1 MCVHGKLIYRFG
13 TMNSGKSL
21 QLLATA
27 HNFHERGIPFILLKS
42 SIDTRDGS
50 DVVHSRALG
59 DRECLT
65 MSPSDNI
72 YDLIRS
78 IESLSVGYCYDSL
91 KWILVD
97 EAQFLTTEQV
107 DELAAIADNFNINII
122 CYGLRTDFKTHLFPG
137 SKRLFEVAD
146 CIEEIKSSCS
156 CNSKTIF
163 NARIDASGNVVTDG
177 DQIEVGGEDKYIA
190 LCRKCYNIRI
200 GNPAYIAS
208 DDDNNIED
216 EEN

>member
-1 MCVHGKLIYRFG
+1 MCMHGKLIYRFG

-42 SIDTRDGS
+42 SIDTRDGN

-59 DRECLT
+59 NRECLSV
-65 MSPSDNI
+65 SPGDNI
-72 YDLIRS
+72 FDLVK
-78 IESLSVGYCYDSL
+78 SLENMTALTNTNSL

-97 EAQFLTTEQV
+97 EAQFLTPEQV
-107 DELAAIADNFNINII
+107 DQLAAIVDNFTINVI

-146 CIEEIKSSCS
+146 SLEEIKSSCS
-156 CNSKTIF
+156 CNSKTVF
-163 NARIDASGNVVTDG
+163 NARIDTNGDIVTDG
-177 DQIEVGGEDKYIA
+177 EQIEVGGEDRYIA
-190 LCRKCYNIRI
+190 LCRKCYYTRI
-200 GNPAYIAS
+200 GHPAYVEPDE
-208 DDDNNIED
+208 DDYDD
-216 EEN
+216 

>member
-1 MCVHGKLIYRFG
+1 MCMHGKLIYRFG

-42 SIDTRDGS
+42 SIDTRDGN

-59 DRECLT
+59 DRECLSV
-65 MSPSDNI
+65 SPGDNI
-72 YDLIRS
+72 FDLVK
-78 IESLSVGYCYDSL
+78 SLENMAMLTNTNSL

-97 EAQFLTTEQV
+97 EAQFLTPEQV
-107 DELAAIADNFNINII
+107 DQLAAIVDNFTINVI

-146 CIEEIKSSCS
+146 CLEEIKSSCS

-163 NARIDASGNVVTDG
+163 NARIDSNGDIVTDG
-177 DQIEVGGEDKYIA
+177 EQIEVGGEDRYIA
-190 LCRKCYNIRI
+190 LCRKCYYTRI
-200 GNPAYIAS
+200 GHPAYVEPEE
-208 DDDNNIED
+208 DDYDD
-216 EEN
+216 